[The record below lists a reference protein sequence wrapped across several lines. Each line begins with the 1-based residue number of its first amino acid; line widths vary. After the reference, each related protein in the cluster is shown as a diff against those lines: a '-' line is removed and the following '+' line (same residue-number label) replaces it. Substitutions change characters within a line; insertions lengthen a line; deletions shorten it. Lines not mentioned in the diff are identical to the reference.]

1 MTTQPEQIL
10 ENNLVK
16 QLTGLN
22 YTYVHIN
29 NEEGIL
35 ANLKSQLEFFNETT
49 FSEKEFSAI
58 LNHLAKSNVFE
69 KAKNLRDRFQL
80 NCDNGE
86 SFYVCF
92 YNSEDCS

>member
-16 QLTGLN
+16 QLTSLK

-35 ANLKSQLEFFNETT
+35 ANLKSQLEQFNHTT
-49 FSEKEFSAI
+49 FSEKEFGAI
-58 LNHLAKSNVFE
+58 LNHLAKGTYKNHFVMKCLNV
-69 KAKNLRDRFQL
+69 
-80 NCDNGE
+80 
-86 SFYVCF
+86 
-92 YNSEDCS
+92 